1 MKLMS
6 FDVFSWLTL
15 IMTILFLVKS
25 EVDYEMTVYK
35 FIVRRMVDVCR
46 VEHSRFLYKKPSCKG
61 QMLKTLMK
69 KTLVRL

>member
-46 VEHSRFLYKKPSCKG
+46 VEHSRFFI
-61 QMLKTLMK
+61 
-69 KTLVRL
+69 

>member
-46 VEHSRFLYKKPSCKG
+46 VEQNVDVCRVERFFI
-61 QMLKTLMK
+61 
-69 KTLVRL
+69 

>member
-25 EVDYEMTVYK
+25 EADYEMTVYK

-46 VEHSRFLYKKPSCKG
+46 VEQNVDVCRVERFFI
-61 QMLKTLMK
+61 
-69 KTLVRL
+69 